1 MLQLLGILCSFCHK
15 EFTITITILVIYG
28 MDQLCSLE
36 KISSDFVLIHRDT
49 MMHQNCWEFYN
60 HFQI

>member
-1 MLQLLGILCSFCHK
+1 MLQLLGIPCSFCHK

-36 KISSDFVLIHRDT
+36 KISSDFVLIHRDI
-49 MMHQNCWEFYN
+49 MMHQNC
-60 HFQI
+60 